1 MARMQRLLVNL
12 FGGWF
17 QLPRRFSAALL
28 DEMTA
33 AVAAGERSHRG
44 EICFAI
50 ESRLAPLAV
59 LDGLDSPARAR
70 QVFAQLRVWDTECNS
85 GVLFYV
91 LMAEHRIEIVAD
103 RGIAAKVAASEW
115 NDICASM
122 QERFARG
129 QWREGS
135 LEGIA
140 AANALLTRHFP
151 GDGQATNP
159 DELPDRPVLL

>member
-1 MARMQRLLVNL
+1 MARMQRMLTNL
-12 FGGWF
+12 FGSWL
-17 QLPRRFSAALL
+17 QLHRRFPEALL

-33 AVAAGERSHRG
+33 AIAAGERNHRG
-44 EICFAI
+44 EVRFAI

-59 LDGLDSPARAR
+59 LEGLDAPTRAR
-70 QVFAQLRVWDTECNS
+70 QVFGQLRVWDTEHNS

-103 RGIAAKVAASEW
+103 RGIAAHVTTAEW
-115 NDICASM
+115 DAVCTRM
-122 QERFARG
+122 RECYARG
-129 QWREGS
+129 QWRGGS

-140 AANALLTRHFP
+140 AAHALLLRHFP
-151 GDGQATNP
+151 GNDKANP

>member
-1 MARMQRLLVNL
+1 MARMQRMLTNL

-17 QLPRRFSAALL
+17 QLHRRFPAALL

-33 AVAAGERSHRG
+33 SIAAGERSHRG
-44 EICFAI
+44 ELRFAI

-59 LDGLDSPARAR
+59 LDGLDAPTRAR
-70 QVFAQLRVWDTECNS
+70 QVFSQLRVWDTEHNS
-85 GVLFYV
+85 GVLLYV

-103 RGIAAKVAASEW
+103 RGIAARVTTTEW
-115 NDICASM
+115 DAVCARM
-122 QERFARG
+122 RGRYALG

-140 AANALLTRHFP
+140 ASHVLLARHFP
-151 GDGQATNP
+151 GHDQTRP

>member
-1 MARMQRLLVNL
+1 MARIQRILANL

-17 QLPRRFSAALL
+17 QLHRRFPAALL

-33 AVAAGERSHRG
+33 AIAAGERTHRG
-44 EICFAI
+44 EICFAL
-50 ESRLAPLAV
+50 EARLAPLAV
-59 LDGLDSPARAR
+59 LEGLDATTRAR
-70 QVFAQLRVWDTECNS
+70 QVFGQLRVWDTEHNS

-91 LMAEHRIEIVAD
+91 LMAEHCIEIVAD
-103 RGIAAKVAASEW
+103 RGIAAQVTATEW
-115 NDICASM
+115 EAVCARM
-122 QERFARG
+122 RDCYARG

-140 AANALLTRHFP
+140 AAHALLARHFP
-151 GDGQATNP
+151 GNDKANP

>member
-1 MARMQRLLVNL
+1 MTRMQRMLSNL
-12 FGGWF
+12 FDGWF
-17 QLPRRFSAALL
+17 QVRRRFPAALL

-33 AVAAGERSHRG
+33 AIATGERSHRG
-44 EICFAI
+44 EVCFAI

-59 LDGLDSPARAR
+59 LEGLDASARAR

-103 RGIAAKVAASEW
+103 RGIAARVTTAEW
-115 NDICASM
+115 DAICARM
-122 QERFARG
+122 RECYARG
-129 QWREGS
+129 QWRDGS

-140 AANALLTRHFP
+140 AAHALLARHFP
-151 GDGQATNP
+151 GNDMANP

>member
-1 MARMQRLLVNL
+1 MARMRRMLINL

-17 QLPRRFSAALL
+17 QLRRRFPAALL

-33 AVAAGERSHRG
+33 AIEAGERSHLG
-44 EICFAI
+44 EVRFAI

-59 LDGLDSPARAR
+59 LEGLDSAARAR
-70 QVFAQLRVWDTECNS
+70 QVFAQLRVWDTESNS

-103 RGIAAKVAASEW
+103 RGIAAKVATSEW
-115 NDICASM
+115 NDICARM

-129 QWREGS
+129 QWRDGS

-140 AANALLTRHFP
+140 AANALLARHFP
-151 GDGQATNP
+151 GDGQSNP

>member
-1 MARMQRLLVNL
+1 MARMQRLLANL
-12 FGGWF
+12 CDGWF
-17 QLPRRFSAALL
+17 QLHRRFPTALL
-28 DEMTA
+28 DEMTGA
-33 AVAAGERSHRG
+33 IAAGERTHRG
-44 EICFAI
+44 EICFAL

-59 LDGLDSPARAR
+59 LEGLDAATRAR
-70 QVFAQLRVWDTECNS
+70 QVFGQLRVWDTEHNS

-103 RGIAAKVAASEW
+103 RGIAAQVTAAEW
-115 NDICASM
+115 DTICARM
-122 QERFARG
+122 RDCYAGG

-140 AANALLTRHFP
+140 AAHTLLARHFP
-151 GDGQATNP
+151 GNDKVNP